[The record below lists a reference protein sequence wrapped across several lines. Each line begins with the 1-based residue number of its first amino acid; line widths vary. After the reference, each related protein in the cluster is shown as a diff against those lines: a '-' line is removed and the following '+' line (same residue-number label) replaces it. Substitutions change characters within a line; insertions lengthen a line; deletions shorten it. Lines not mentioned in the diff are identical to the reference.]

1 MTDRNI
7 EWRVTRPV
15 IAACIALAAFLGGAG
30 EAAAQEPATDSLR
43 QEMAR
48 LQAQLDSLETLVQRL
63 IEEGAR
69 PAVVQGEQEEADDPL
84 AAIRAAAAETVAEGE
99 AQADTAGTPEAED
112 RQFIGRQRTQQALNP
127 ELTLTGDIF
136 AFVDTDDVNDQ
147 NFVPREFEASIQSN
161 LDPYSRGV
169 VFISHEVP
177 GGEIL
182 PFGEVGHEEDEGEHE
197 GEEEE
202 GEEAHEAGVHLEE
215 GYVQWTGGP
224 GGLGL
229 TVGRFFQQFG
239 QLNRWHRHALPAQM
253 LPLPYLAF
261 FGEEGLGQTGV
272 SAHWLLPTRGGGG
285 AYDVWIE
292 LTRSS
297 NEVLF
302 GESREISALTH
313 LNGFWDLSR
322 STYFEVGLTGLIG
335 PGRGELGGR
344 DTWVTGANF
353 TLNWRPPATGRYREF
368 TLRGGAVLGRVGLP
382 EIDQGKAFGA
392 FGIAELRLSQR
403 WIIGGRYEYTE
414 DPLDPD
420 RSAWLAA
427 PSLTW
432 WQSEWV
438 RLRAEFDI
446 LNRPEGNLNLLTI
459 QTTFSMGPHR
469 HEAY

>member
-48 LQAQLDSLETLVQRL
+48 LRAQLDSLETLVQRL
-63 IEEGAR
+63 IDEGAP
-69 PAVVQGEQEEADDPL
+69 PAVVPGEEPAPDDPL

-99 AQADTAGTPEAED
+99 ARADTAGTPEAED
-112 RQFIGRQRTQQALNP
+112 RRFVGRQRTQQALNP
-127 ELTLTGDIF
+127 ELTMTGDIF
-136 AFVDTDDVNDQ
+136 AFVDTDDVNEE

-161 LDPYSRGV
+161 LDPFSRGV
-169 VFISHEVP
+169 VFIAHEVP
-177 GGEIL
+177 GGEVL
-182 PFGEVGHEEDEGEHE
+182 PFEEE

-202 GEEAHEAGVHLEE
+202 GGFDIEE
-215 GYVQWTGGP
+215 GYLQWTGGP

-229 TVGRFFQQFG
+229 TAGKFRQQFG

-261 FGEEGLGQTGV
+261 FGEEGLGQAGV
-272 SAHWLLPTRGGGG
+272 SAHWLLPTGGGGG

-292 LTRSS
+292 LTRST
-297 NEVLF
+297 NEALF
-302 GESREISALTH
+302 GENREISALTH
-313 LNGFWDLSR
+313 LNGFWELGR
-322 STYFEVGLTGLIG
+322 SSYFEVGLTGLIG
-335 PGRGELGGR
+335 PGHGELGER

-353 TLNWRPPATGRYREF
+353 TLNWRPPATGQYREF
-368 TLRGGAVLGRVGLP
+368 TLRGGALLGRVGLP

-420 RSAWLAA
+420 RSSWLAA